1 MLMEGFLMTKMSNP
15 EFAQFYSEYVNF
27 YRERGFTLDASK
39 TCPLECPYCPRQIAK
54 FKSKLK
60 TLEDIEI
67 KDYEKLVRFTNKIR
81 LSGQM
86 TDPIYHPKF
95 LEMIKIAKQNSNKSF
110 LVHTNGT
117 RKKLSW
123 WKEVFEN
130 SSNNIRYFF
139 ALDGT
144 DQETAEIYRVH
155 TRYEELIEVMKLGVS
170 MNVNIVWQ
178 FIVFKHNEHQVEEA
192 KRIAKDI
199 GIELL
204 FIKSD
209 RWEDDLMAKYNILP
223 PSDNWIT
230 KHPSG
235 YNGYVKSIM
244 IFKP

>member
-1 MLMEGFLMTKMSNP
+1 MEEELMTKMSNT
-15 EFAQFYSEYVNF
+15 EFAQFYSKYVNF
-27 YRERGFTLDASK
+27 YRDRGFTLDVSK

-67 KDYEKLVRFTNKIR
+67 KDYKKLVNFTNKIR

-86 TDPIYHPKF
+86 TDPIYHPEF
-95 LEMIKIAKQNSNKSF
+95 LEMIKIAKQNSKKSF

-130 SSNNIRYFF
+130 SSPNIRYFF

-144 DQETAEIYRVH
+144 DQKTAEIYRVH
-155 TRYEELIEVMKLGVS
+155 TRYNELIQVMKLGVS

-178 FIVFKHNEHQVEEA
+178 FIVFQHNEHQVELA
-192 KRIAKDI
+192 KEIAKDI
-199 GIELL
+199 GIELSI
-204 FIKSD
+204 IKSD
-209 RWEDDLMAKYNILP
+209 RWEDDLMKKYNILP
-223 PSDNWIT
+223 PSEKWIT
-230 KHPSG
+230 KHPDG
-235 YNGYVKSIM
+235 YNGYVKSTI